1 MSENPLLHPAYFGV
15 RFRVTQPVSRW
26 PNQFVIVTAYATT
39 GEQWTHEENTA
50 ANAALAQQIETL
62 GAWHIPITGYD
73 PATGHA
79 EPGWAIAVPLSRGL
93 QLGQAFRQ
101 DAIFAVEHGCLSV
114 YSCVSPA
121 SVEIGPFLA
130 RVEGP

>member
-1 MSENPLLHPAYFGV
+1 MLD
-15 RFRVTQPVSRW
+15 
-26 PNQFVIVTAYATT
+26 
-39 GEQWTHEENTA
+39 
-50 ANAALAQQIETL
+50 
-62 GAWHIPITGYD
+62 AWHAPITGYD

-101 DAIFAVEHGCLSV
+101 DAIFAVELGCLSV
-114 YSCVSPA
+114 HSCVSPA
-121 SVEIGPFLA
+121 YAEIGPFLT